1 MGHKKICII
10 DDDKILI
17 FLTKKLINAQ
27 DSSIEI
33 SEFEDGHA
41 AMEFFRENMKKVSDF
56 PDVIFLDISMPVMD
70 GWEFL
75 DEYSKIAPEITN
87 NIQLYMFSSSISA
100 HDMDRA
106 TANPN
111 VNDYLTKPLTKEK
124 LIEILGQI
132 PTSEA
137 S

>member
-1 MGHKKICII
+1 MSHKKICII

-27 DSSIEI
+27 DNSIEI
-33 SEFEDGHA
+33 SEYEDGHEA
-41 AMEFFRENMKKVSDF
+41 IEFFKANMQKDSDF

-75 DEYSKIAPEITN
+75 DEYSKIDMEIRK

-100 HDMDRA
+100 HDMERA

>member
-1 MGHKKICII
+1 MSHKKICII

-17 FLTKKLINAQ
+17 FLTRKLINSY
-27 DSSIEI
+27 DSTIEI
-33 SEFEDGHA
+33 SEYGDGHEA
-41 AMEFFRENMKKVSDF
+41 VEFFKANMPSETQY

-75 DEYSKIAPEITN
+75 EEYGKIPQEIRK

-100 HDMDRA
+100 HDMERA
-106 TANPN
+106 TSNPN

-124 LIEILGQI
+124 LVEILAKVPG
-132 PTSEA
+132 SEN

>member
-1 MGHKKICII
+1 MSQKRICII

-33 SEFEDGHA
+33 SEYGDGHEA
-41 AMEFFRENMKKVSDF
+41 LEFFKANMQKDSDF

-75 DEYSKIAPEITN
+75 DEYSKIDMEIRK

-100 HDMDRA
+100 HDMERA

-132 PTSEA
+132 PTSKA
-137 S
+137 L

>member
-1 MGHKKICII
+1 MSHKKICII

-17 FLTKKLINAQ
+17 FLTKKLINSH
-27 DSSIEI
+27 DNTIEI
-33 SEFEDGHA
+33 SEYGDGHEA
-41 AMEFFRENMKKVSDF
+41 VEFFKANMHTDTQY

-75 DEYSKIAPEITN
+75 EEYGKIPQDIRT

-100 HDMDRA
+100 HDMERA
-106 TANPN
+106 TSNPN

-124 LIEILGQI
+124 LVEILAKI
-132 PTSEA
+132 PGSE
-137 S
+137 SM

>member
-1 MGHKKICII
+1 MSHKKICII

-17 FLTKKLINAQ
+17 FLTRKLINSH
-27 DSSIEI
+27 DSTIEI
-33 SEFEDGHA
+33 SEYGDGHEA
-41 AMEFFRENMKKVSDF
+41 VEFFKSNLQTETHY

-75 DEYSKIAPEITN
+75 EEYGKIPQEIRK

-100 HDMDRA
+100 HDMERA
-106 TANPN
+106 TSNPN

-124 LIEILGQI
+124 LVEILAKVPG
-132 PTSEA
+132 SEN

>member
-1 MGHKKICII
+1 MSQKRICII

-33 SEFEDGHA
+33 SEYGDGHEA
-41 AMEFFRENMKKVSDF
+41 IEFFKANMQNDSDF

-75 DEYSKIAPEITN
+75 DEYSKIDMEIRK

-100 HDMDRA
+100 HDMERA

>member
-1 MGHKKICII
+1 MSHKKICII

-27 DSSIEI
+27 DNSIEI
-33 SEFEDGHA
+33 SEYEDGHEA
-41 AMEFFRENMKKVSDF
+41 IEFFKVNMQKDSDF

-75 DEYSKIAPEITN
+75 DEYSKIDMEIRK

-100 HDMDRA
+100 HDMERA

>member
-1 MGHKKICII
+1 MSHKKICII

-17 FLTKKLINAQ
+17 FLTKKLINSE

-33 SEFEDGHA
+33 SEYGDGHEA
-41 AMEFFRENMKKVSDF
+41 IEFFKANMQKNSDF

-75 DEYSKIAPEITN
+75 EEYGKIAPEIRK

-106 TANPN
+106 TANPY
-111 VNDYLTKPLTKEK
+111 VNDYLTKPLTKDK

-132 PTSEA
+132 PNTEA